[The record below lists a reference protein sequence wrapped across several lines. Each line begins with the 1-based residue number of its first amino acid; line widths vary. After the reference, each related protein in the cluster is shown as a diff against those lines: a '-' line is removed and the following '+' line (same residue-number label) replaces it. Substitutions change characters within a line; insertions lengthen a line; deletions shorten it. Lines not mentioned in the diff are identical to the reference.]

1 MSVVQQLHRKKPNP
15 DGSPSEHFL
24 INEEFV
30 AMFDWLVA
38 SCLSAGIADSR
49 NLDEYYRR
57 QVQIYKHFN
66 GNEGMRNWRDDLCA
80 ELERWLERFP
90 AAARRANSSLCDVTP
105 GDVLTEVEQVAPPSC
120 ML

>member
-57 QVQIYKHFN
+57 QVQVYKHFN
-66 GNEGMRNWRDDLCA
+66 CNEGRRNWRDDLRA
-80 ELERWLERFP
+80 ELERWLRC
-90 AAARRANSSLCDVTP
+90 S
-105 GDVLTEVEQVAPPSC
+105 
-120 ML
+120 